1 MYTWVNEGL
10 LWALVNCVLKSFFV
24 SWSLKQIIE
33 VGPLWIRRIKYP
45 IANDQWPIDEA
56 TYAFMTNKEG

>member
-1 MYTWVNEGL
+1 MKV
-10 LWALVNCVLKSFFV
+10 ALGIGQLRAKKAFFV
-24 SWSLKQIIE
+24 NWSLKQIIE
-33 VGPLWIRRIKYP
+33 VGSLRIIKCSITNCQCP

>member
-1 MYTWVNEGL
+1 M
-10 LWALVNCVLKSFFV
+10 VNCVLKSFFV

-33 VGPLWIRRIKYP
+33 VGSLWIRRIKYP
-45 IANDQWPIDEA
+45 IANDQWTIDKA